1 MRKRSLARKSNSLL
15 LSNCAGGRHKQTE
28 GMGND
33 STTQVIVTVLN
44 DDSMVLPCD
53 ALPVPASARS
63 AEAPAIIRN
72 AGPAAQFAWDEFIFG
87 EIRNPHTRA
96 AYSHAIQRFLDWSHQ
111 RGIDL
116 ARITPRNVGEYLDSQ
131 SLATVTKKLHL
142 AAIRRLFDFLVMRHA
157 VILNPAASV
166 RTERHQVIEGKTP
179 EIGVDAARR
188 LLASLD
194 TSHVVG
200 LRDRAILAVLIY
212 TAARVGAVAKLRRA
226 DFYWSADQACL
237 RFTEKGGK
245 SREIPVRH
253 DLQKFIA
260 AYIEFAGCDFA
271 DKSSSLFRS
280 TVRRT
285 RQLTQSGLSAGDIN
299 RMVKRR
305 LRDARLPNHLS
316 PHSFRVTTITD
327 LLAQGVALEDV
338 QRLAGHADPRT
349 TRLYDRRSRQ
359 ITRNIV
365 ERISI

>member
-1 MRKRSLARKSNSLL
+1 MD
-15 LSNCAGGRHKQTE
+15 
-28 GMGND
+28 ND
-33 STTQVIVTVLN
+33 STIERTGKVSHDNSI
-44 DDSMVLPCD
+44 VLPCES
-53 ALPVPASARS
+53 LPVPASARS
-63 AEAPAIIRN
+63 VEPPAIIRD
-72 AGPAAQFAWDEFIFG
+72 AGPAAQFAWDEFVFG
-87 EIRNPHTRA
+87 HLRNPHTRA
-96 AYSHAIQRFLDWSHQ
+96 AYGHAIQRFLDWSHE

-116 ARITPRNVGEYLDSQ
+116 TRITPRYVGEYLDSQ

-157 VILNPAASV
+157 VILNPAATV

-212 TAARVGAVAKLRRA
+212 TAARVGAVTKLRRA

-253 DLQKFIA
+253 DLQQFIV
-260 AYIEFAGCDFA
+260 AYLASAGCEFS
-271 DKSSSLFRS
+271 DKALPLFRVA
-280 TVRRT
+280 VRRT
-285 RQLTQSGLSAGDIN
+285 RRLTQAALSAGDIN

-305 LRDARLPNHLS
+305 LRDAELPDHLS

-327 LLAQGVALEDV
+327 LLAQGVPLEDV
-338 QRLAGHADPRT
+338 QQLAGHADPRT
-349 TRLYDRRSRQ
+349 TRLYDRRQKRV
-359 ITRNIV
+359 TRNIV